1 MACEVDIIWQYLQQI
16 CIHHIEFKVCLVSY
30 PFVHAVFSTFA
41 NSEKSIFLCGLF
53 KKCIIKQLLNSVF
66 FFLHYMDYLTLFL
79 CYLPQP
85 AALVDN
91 TYLGFSDSCY
101 HAQTHPTIA
110 HSCFATSNLKTLKRL
125 TLNALDL
132 QLTKLCITHSE
143 QSISTS
149 YYQISPS
156 HPEKHIK

>member
-1 MACEVDIIWQYLQQI
+1 MYNKTI
-16 CIHHIEFKVCLVSY
+16 IEFS
-30 PFVHAVFSTFA
+30 
-41 NSEKSIFLCGLF
+41 
-53 KKCIIKQLLNSVF
+53 F

-91 TYLGFSDSCY
+91 TYLGFNDSCY

-156 HPEKHIK
+156 HPEKRIK